1 MLAFISLFVVYEITQ
16 IYITEL
22 SYVKEMQDYYEKQII
37 QLLENTFDENE
48 DVMKDY
54 LLYNDRRR

>member
-1 MLAFISLFVVYEITQ
+1 MLAVISLFVVYEITQ

-22 SYVKEMQDYYEKQII
+22 SYVIEMKDYYEKQII
-37 QLLENTFDENE
+37 QLLENTFAENE

-54 LLYNDRRR
+54 LLYNGRIR